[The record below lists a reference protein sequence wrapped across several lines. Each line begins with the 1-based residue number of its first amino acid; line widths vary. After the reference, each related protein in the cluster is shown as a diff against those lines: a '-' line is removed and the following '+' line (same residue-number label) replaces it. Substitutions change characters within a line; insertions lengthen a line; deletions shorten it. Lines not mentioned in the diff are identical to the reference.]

1 MIIAKTPYRVSLF
14 GGGSDFPIWYKKNG
28 GEVLA
33 FAINRYSYLTARE
46 LPPFFNHNFRL
57 AYSRTEEVSLID
69 NIIHPAFREGIRK
82 FGESKSLEIH
92 HHGDLPARSGV
103 GSSSAFAVGLIAA
116 LKSLNNK
123 EFNVETIANDAINL
137 EQSILRENVGSQ
149 DQVTCAN
156 GGINSIKFNQN
167 NSWEVSQIDLSAEYQ
182 NELTNRCVIFYS
194 GVARNSSDIS
204 KGLIDNFD
212 KNDKYLFRLM
222 SLAQEGKRILNE
234 EGNLD
239 QFGEMLNESLR
250 IKAQMN
256 PLSTNPELSEIFMS
270 SSKAGSLGGKI
281 LGAGGG
287 GFCMFWVRKDGREEF
302 ISKFKQGVVIPIKV
316 DKNGVKIIFKDS

>member
-1 MIIAKTPYRVSLF
+1 MIIVKTPYRISLF
-14 GGGSDFPIWYKKNG
+14 GGGTDFPIWYRKNG

-33 FAINRYSYLTARE
+33 FGINRYSYLTARE
-46 LPPFFNHNFRL
+46 LPPFFKHNYRL
-57 AYSRTEEVSLID
+57 SYSKTEEVSSIES
-69 NIIHPAFREGIRK
+69 ITHPAFREGIRK
-82 FGESKSLEIH
+82 FGDGKSLEIH

-103 GSSSAFAVGLIAA
+103 GSSSAFAVGLVTA

-123 EFNVETIANDAINL
+123 EFDVQTIITDAINL
-137 EQSILRENVGSQ
+137 EQDVLRENVGSQ
-149 DQVTCAN
+149 DQITCAN
-156 GGINSIKFNQN
+156 GGINSIKFNQKK
-167 NSWEVSQIDLSAEYQ
+167 SWEVSQIELSAEYQ
-182 NELTNRCVIFYS
+182 NELTDRCVIFYS
-194 GVARNSSDIS
+194 GVQRNSSDIS

-212 KNDKYLFRLM
+212 KNDKLFFRLM
-222 SLAQEGKRILNE
+222 SLAQEGKRILDK

-256 PLSTNPELSEIFMS
+256 PLSTNPELSELFVS
-270 SSKAGSLGGKI
+270 ASKAGSLGGKI

-287 GFCMFWVRKDGREEF
+287 GFCMFWVKKDGRDEF
-302 ISKFKQGVVIPIKV
+302 ISKFKKGVVIPIKV